1 MDLFATQQGLPDTA
15 IVLKSRAREDNGRG
29 THRLRDQLIK
39 ALRKKKIQALDSPN
53 RNPIPMAN
61 HTLGL
66 RVGLDYLFA
75 IACF

>member
-1 MDLFATQQGLPDTA
+1 MGEEHTAKGSIDQSTQ
-15 IVLKSRAREDNGRG
+15 
-29 THRLRDQLIK
+29 
-39 ALRKKKIQALDSPN
+39 KKKIQALDSPN